1 MKKILLIL
9 FFLSLSSSLFAGN
22 ITVTSGSSDNLK
34 VTDGDTIV
42 INGKK
47 IYVSNSKDLTMI
59 DNTPKPK
66 DFSFL
71 FAACGRAS
79 ERRAQ
84 TH

>member
-9 FFLSLSSSLFAGN
+9 FFLSLSSNLFAGN

-47 IYVSNSKDLTMI
+47 IRFSGI
-59 DNTPKPK
+59 DTPEINQICISSYQLK
-66 DFSFL
+66 
-71 FAACGRAS
+71 
-79 ERRAQ
+79 
-84 TH
+84 